1 MYINKLTVYSASG
14 EYKKKSSSKIVGLVE
29 NIFVSVRQVSF
40 SVIFSSLSSQP
51 VPPSFPLISCYF
63 TFPPPPLFFRCA
75 FLLCVSTGVGFFSPF
90 LQQEEHSAH
99 GERKNTQRSLKRQD
113 GAIEV
118 LGVFLKSSAGKSTAG
133 LGEVGCFHSDKG

>member
-1 MYINKLTVYSASG
+1 M
-14 EYKKKSSSKIVGLVE
+14 GLVE

-63 TFPPPPLFFRCA
+63 TFLHLLYFSAAPSFSVCPPAL
-75 FLLCVSTGVGFFSPF
+75 GFFSPF